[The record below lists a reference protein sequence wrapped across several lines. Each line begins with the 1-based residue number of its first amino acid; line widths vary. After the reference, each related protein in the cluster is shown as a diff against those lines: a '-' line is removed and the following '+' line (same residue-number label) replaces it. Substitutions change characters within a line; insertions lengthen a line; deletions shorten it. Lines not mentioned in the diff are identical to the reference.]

1 MKKSIVTLMAAA
13 TLFAAA
19 PVLAENGSTWVDT
32 NKPAVAPVAPAT
44 PAKVESTFVE
54 DVENKEIPT
63 NVVVGTETKLVN
75 GKEVTTPVYAKRPN
89 VVVGTETKLVNGK
102 EVTTPAGAVAPEAK
116 ADDKKVAAK
125 QAAKSVAAAATA
137 KGSKALP
144 KTSAAK

>member
-75 GKEVTTPVYAKRPN
+75 GKEVTTPVYAKRPE
-89 VVVGTETKLVNGK
+89 GSAAATAS
-102 EVTTPAGAVAPEAK
+102 TPAGAVAPEAK

>member
-19 PVLAENGSTWVDT
+19 APVLAENGTWVDT
-32 NKPAVAPVAPAT
+32 NKPAVAPAA

-75 GKEVTTPVYAKRPN
+75 GKEVTTPVYAKRPE
-89 VVVGTETKLVNGK
+89 GSAAATAS
-102 EVTTPAGAVAPEAK
+102 TPAGAAASTGAADAAAK
-116 ADDKKVAAK
+116 ADDKKPAAK
-125 QAAKSVAAAATA
+125 PAAKSVVAAATA
-137 KGSKALP
+137 KGSKVLP